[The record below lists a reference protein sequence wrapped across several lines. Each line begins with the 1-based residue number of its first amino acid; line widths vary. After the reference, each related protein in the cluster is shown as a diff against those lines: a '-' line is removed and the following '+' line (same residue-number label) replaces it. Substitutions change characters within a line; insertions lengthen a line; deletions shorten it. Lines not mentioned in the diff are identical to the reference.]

1 MNTEPMRTEPIT
13 ADAGFLRAA
22 DPSPEVDRLFAD
34 DREQFGYVMN
44 LSRPWAHLP
53 EAHESL
59 FALMR
64 DAAGRAGL
72 SFRQRA
78 ILVASF
84 AGVLGDPHCSLAWG
98 TRLAGE
104 AGDEVAA
111 AVLRGDDSGL
121 EPADRALARW
131 ARQLARDPNGTGTA
145 DVQALRDAGFD
156 DTRIAAITL
165 YVALRIAYSTVN
177 DGLGARPDRPLRAAA
192 PEPVRE
198 MVTYGRPTADEE
210 P

>member
-1 MNTEPMRTEPIT
+1 MSTEPMSV
-13 ADAGFLRAA
+13 DSGFLRPA
-22 DPSPEVDRLFAD
+22 DPSPEADRLFAE

-53 EAHESL
+53 AAHETL
-59 FALMR
+59 FGLMR
-64 DAAGRAGL
+64 SAADAAGL
-72 SFRQRA
+72 SFRQRGV
-78 ILVASF
+78 LVASA

-111 AVLRGDDSGL
+111 AVLRGDDAGL
-121 EPADRALARW
+121 EPAERALARW
-131 ARQLARDPNGTGTA
+131 ARQLARDPNGTGA
-145 DVQALRDAGFD
+145 AEVRGLRDAGFD

-177 DGLGARPDRPLRAAA
+177 DGLGARPDRSLRAGA
-192 PEPVRE
+192 PEPVRAV
-198 MVTYGRPTADEE
+198 VTYGRPTADGDS
-210 P
+210 PI

>member
-1 MNTEPMRTEPIT
+1 MT
-13 ADAGFLRAA
+13 ADTGFLRAA
-22 DPSPEVDRLFAD
+22 DPSPGADRLFAD

-64 DAAGRAGL
+64 DAAGTAGL

-78 ILVASF
+78 ILVASS

-104 AGDEVAA
+104 TGDEVAA
-111 AVLRGDDSGL
+111 AVLRGEDTGL
-121 EPADRALARW
+121 EPAERALARW
-131 ARQLARDPNGTGTA
+131 ARQLARDPNGTGAA
-145 DVQALRDAGFD
+145 DAQALRDAGFD
-156 DTRIAAITL
+156 DTQVAAITL

-198 MVTYGRPTADEE
+198 VVTYGRPTADEE
-210 P
+210 PPT